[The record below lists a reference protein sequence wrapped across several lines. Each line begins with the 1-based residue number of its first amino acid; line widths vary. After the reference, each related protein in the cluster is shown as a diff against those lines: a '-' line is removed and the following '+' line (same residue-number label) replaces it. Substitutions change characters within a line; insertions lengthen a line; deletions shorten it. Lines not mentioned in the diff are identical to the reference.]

1 MEIYKKYF
9 SKYNS
14 ELVLISI
21 LFLFF
26 FQLITDFVESIYALN
41 LIEVEINENVAA
53 VLFLLTPIV
62 LFFFKKGISDKLMV
76 IVGEIMIMCR
86 VLYPFF
92 DVQIKMIITGI
103 GVGSFMIFFPVFLQK
118 KSLENEETSS
128 LLLGMG
134 LSMGVA
140 LSILFKTLGSS
151 IDLSLLFWYQWIG
164 WILAVIS
171 GIMMIEFLK
180 LNRLEEGK
188 TAISNS
194 TSNNPIKAIRL
205 GSKWKILG
213 LSLGIIGI
221 ICLIYFA
228 FSSPT
233 VISRWSEG
241 NYITIITILILMI
254 TIFMLIA
261 TFKPDLISKITP
273 KGILIW
279 NCLFIFSLFLTIA
292 IHQIPFAL
300 ITSYPTYAPET
311 TIFHQIPLYLM
322 LFLSPIILIDFTLL
336 TKELFKSKPSSR
348 KIGVSF
354 FISAGFFLLMVF
366 STVFTSVYEYVPY
379 IGSLFRDMIW
389 LVFLIIGIITAAPIL
404 LVNKESFS
412 FAKVKRYAQTTKLK
426 IAGIIGIIALGTILG
441 GILLEFPSKQTIS
454 AGSITALSYNIQQ
467 GTDENGNKNFEG
479 QFDVIKTL
487 HPDII
492 GLQESD
498 TCRIS
503 GGNSDFVR
511 YTSSRLRYYT
521 YFGPKTVTGTYGI
534 ALLSKYPILNPRTF
548 YMESKGEQTATI
560 WAQIEVDG
568 TIYNIFVTHL
578 GNYVDPAEDRSQ
590 IVQQENI
597 LSVTSGLSN
606 VILMGDFNFEPNT
619 EQYNITVA
627 AQLYDCWEL
636 VYNYSPLS
644 ALIENVPKSWV
655 PRLPEERID
664 HVFVSNHL
672 NNSISNIVY
681 TGGGNSDHP
690 AVFARITT

>member
-9 SKYNS
+9 SKYHS
-14 ELVLISI
+14 ELVLVSI

-62 LFFFKKGISDKLMV
+62 LFFFKKGIPDKLMV
-76 IVGEIMIMCR
+76 IIGEIIIICR

-103 GVGSFMIFFPVFLQK
+103 GVGFFMIFFPAFLQK
-118 KSLENEETSS
+118 KSLENKETSS
-128 LLLGMG
+128 LLLGIG
-134 LSMGVA
+134 LGMGVA
-140 LSILFKTLGSS
+140 SSILFRTLGSS
-151 IDLSLLFWYQWIG
+151 IDLSLMFWYQWIG
-164 WILAVIS
+164 WILAIIS
-171 GIMMIEFLK
+171 GIMMIEFLNP
-180 LNRLEEGK
+180 NRLEQEK
-188 TAISNS
+188 SNP
-194 TSNNPIKAIRL
+194 TSNNPMKEIKLRN
-205 GSKWKILG
+205 KWKILG
-213 LSLGIIGI
+213 LSLGIISI
-221 ICLIYFA
+221 ICLIYLA

-241 NYITIITILILMI
+241 NYIAIITILISMI
-254 TIFMLIA
+254 TVFTLIA
-261 TFKPDLISKITP
+261 TLKPDLISKITP
-273 KGILIW
+273 IGILLW
-279 NCLFIFSLFLTIA
+279 NSLFIVSLILTIA
-292 IHQIPFAL
+292 INQIPFIL
-300 ITSYPTYAPET
+300 ISSYPTYAPET
-311 TIFHQIPLYLM
+311 TVFHQIPLYLM

-354 FISAGFFLLMVF
+354 FISAGFFLLMIF
-366 STVFTSVYEYVPY
+366 SAAFTVVWDYVPY

-389 LVFLIIGIITAAPIL
+389 LVFLIIAIITAAPIF
-404 LVNKESFS
+404 LVNKESFN
-412 FAKVKRYAQTTKLK
+412 FAKVKRYSKTTKLK
-426 IAGIIGIIALGTILG
+426 IVGIIGIIALGTILG

-521 YFGPKTVTGTYGI
+521 YFGPKTVTGTYGL

-568 TIYNIFVTHL
+568 TVYNIFVTHL
-578 GNYVDPAEDRSQ
+578 GNYVDPVEDRSH
-590 IVQQENI
+590 IVQQEN
-597 LSVTSGLSN
+597 LLNETSGLPN
-606 VILMGDFNFEPNT
+606 VILMGDFNFEPYT
-619 EQYNITVA
+619 EQYNITIA

-644 ALIENVPKSWV
+644 ALIENVPESWIS
-655 PRLPEERID
+655 RLPDERTDQI
-664 HVFVSNHL
+664 FVSHHL
-672 NNSISNIVY
+672 NNSITNIVY
-681 TGGGNSDHP
+681 TGGRNSDHP